1 MQEID
6 FSKHKN
12 IIITINLKPRKM
24 KKIFILFVGIVFCSS
39 ISFGQQGQLSKIKVG
54 AAKVNITPSIDEL
67 GPNSLGIH
75 DSVYCRAIVID
86 NGKTRAALITVAGNQ
101 SERSWTASAEKMQ
114 KELGIPVE
122 NVVLSSTHSHSVGR
136 IPELEEKIFIAA
148 KQAVANL
155 QPARIGWGT
164 GVSYINVKRDLIDP
178 VTRKWWEGPNYEGPS
193 DKKVYVITFEA
204 LDGTPIAVYYN
215 YAMHA
220 VTMGQY
226 DMVAGDVPGATSRY
240 IEDSY
245 NNKLVAVWSEGACG
259 DQNPIYFQQT
269 FDLRDIRI
277 KEYAERGEDI
287 SNRMPPGGVGL
298 DRSDPVVQRLMK
310 EQELVNDA
318 MGVMLG
324 EEVKHVMRGVR
335 RTSDI
340 AEIKGAQKVI
350 TLPGRKRTNQGRG
363 GIEGTYVDG
372 DSVTIR
378 VGVLEI
384 DDIALGTV
392 NGEVYNKIATE
403 FIKES
408 PYARTMMVTIANG
421 SATTGYI
428 PDDASFGQQV
438 FEVLSSR
445 LKPGYA
451 ERGIVDGILDLMED
465 LK

>member
-1 MQEID
+1 MKTILILI
-6 FSKHKN
+6 FG
-12 IIITINLKPRKM
+12 III
-24 KKIFILFVGIVFCSS
+24 CSS
-39 ISFGQQGQLSKIKVG
+39 LSFGQKGQLSALKVG
-54 AAKVNITPSIDEL
+54 AAKVNITPSKDEL

-86 NGKTRAALITVAGNQ
+86 NGVTKAALITVAGNQ
-101 SERSWTASAEKMQ
+101 HERAWKATTERME
-114 KELGIPVE
+114 KELGIPAE
-122 NVVLSSTHSHSVGR
+122 NVVLSSTHSHSVGV
-136 IPELEEKIFIAA
+136 ITGLEEKIFAAA
-148 KQAVANL
+148 KEAKAKL
-155 QPARIGWGT
+155 QPARMGWGT

-178 VTRKWWEGPNYEGPS
+178 VTRKWWEGPNYDGAS
-193 DKKVYVITFEA
+193 DKTVYVITFEA

-220 VTMGQY
+220 VIMGQY
-226 DMVAGDVPGATSRY
+226 DMVSGDVPGATSKY
-240 IEDSY
+240 IEDSFD
-245 NNKLVAVWSEGACG
+245 NKIVAVWSEGACG

-277 KEYAERGEDI
+277 KDYAKRGEDI
-287 SNRMPPGGVGL
+287 SNSMPPGGVGL
-298 DRSDPVVQRLMK
+298 NRSDPVVHRLMK
-310 EQELVNDA
+310 EQEMVNNA

-324 EEVKHVMRGVR
+324 EEVKHVMRGVD
-335 RTSDI
+335 RTADK
-340 AEIKGAQKVI
+340 AEIKAAQEVL
-350 TLPGRKRTNQGRG
+350 TFPGRRRTNQGRG

-378 VGVLEI
+378 VGVLLLG
-384 DDIALGTV
+384 DIALGTV
-392 NGEVYNKIATE
+392 NGEIYNPIATQ

-428 PDDASFGQQV
+428 PDDASFGQNV

-451 ERGIVDGILDLMED
+451 ERGIIDGILDLMEK
-465 LK
+465 LLFK

>member
-1 MQEID
+1 
-6 FSKHKN
+6 
-12 IIITINLKPRKM
+12 M
-24 KKIFILFVGIVFCSS
+24 KKILILILGIVVCTSV
-39 ISFGQQGQLSKIKVG
+39 SFGQKDQLSQLKVG
-54 AAKVNITPSIDEL
+54 AAKINITPSEDEL

-75 DSVYCRAIVID
+75 DNVFCRAIVID
-86 NGKTRAALITVAGNQ
+86 NGITKAALITVAGNQ
-101 SERSWTASAEKMQ
+101 HERSWKASTERME
-114 KELGIPVE
+114 KELGIPAV

-136 IPELEEKIFIAA
+136 IQGLEDKIFNAA
-148 KQAVANL
+148 KEAVANL

-178 VTRKWWEGPNYEGPS
+178 DTRKWWEGANYEGPS
-193 DKKVYVITFEA
+193 DKTVSVITFEA

-220 VTMGQY
+220 VIMGQY
-226 DMVAGDVPGATSRY
+226 DMVCGDVPGATSRY
-240 IEDSY
+240 IEDSFD
-245 NNKLVAVWSEGACG
+245 NKIVAVWSEGACG

-287 SNRMPPGGVGL
+287 SNSMPPGGVGL
-298 DRSDPVVQRLMK
+298 DRNDPVVQRLMK
-310 EQELVNDA
+310 EQEMVCNA

-324 EEVKHVMRGVR
+324 EEVKHVMRGVK
-335 RTSDI
+335 RTTGI
-340 AEIKGAQKVI
+340 AEIKAAQEVL
-350 TLPGRKRTNQGRG
+350 TFPGRRRTNQGRG
-363 GIEGTYVDG
+363 GIEGTYEDG

-378 VGVLEI
+378 VGVLTI

-392 NGEVYNKIATE
+392 NGEVYNKIATD

-428 PDDASFGQQV
+428 PDDASFGHQV
-438 FEVLSSR
+438 FEVLYSR

-451 ERGIVDGILDLMED
+451 ERGIIDGILNLMEEI
-465 LK
+465 K

>member
-1 MQEID
+1 
-6 FSKHKN
+6 
-12 IIITINLKPRKM
+12 M
-24 KKIFILFVGIVFCSS
+24 KKVTIFLVSIL
-39 ISFGQQGQLSKIKVG
+39 ISTIGCFAQNKQSQQIKVG
-54 AAKVNITPSIDEL
+54 AAKLNITPTKEEL
-67 GPNSLGIH
+67 GANSLGIH

-86 NGKTRAALITVAGNQ
+86 NGVTRAALITVAGNQ
-101 SERSWTASAEKMQ
+101 SEQSWKASTERME
-114 KELGIPVE
+114 KELGIPAK

-136 IPELEEKIFIAA
+136 ITGMEEKIFTTA
-148 KQAVANL
+148 KKAVAKL
-155 QPARIGWGT
+155 QPATISWGK
-164 GVSYINVKRDLIDP
+164 GVSYINVKRDMIDP
-178 VTRKWWEGPNYEGPS
+178 VKRTWWEGPNYDGKS
-193 DKKVYVITFEA
+193 DHNVYVITIKA

-220 VTMGQY
+220 VGMGQY
-226 DMVAGDVPGATSRY
+226 DMVSGDVPDATSKY

-245 NNKLVAVWSEGACG
+245 YNKIVAVWSEGACG

-277 KEYAERGEDI
+277 KDYAKRGEDI
-287 SNRMPPGGVGL
+287 SNAMPGGGIGL
-298 DRSDPVVQRLMK
+298 DRKDPTVQRLMK
-310 EQELVNDA
+310 EQELVCNA
-318 MGVMLG
+318 MGGMLG
-324 EEVKHVMRGVR
+324 EEVKHVIRAVDR
-335 RTSDI
+335 PEDKI
-340 AEIKGAQKVI
+340 EIKAAQEVI
-350 TLPGRKRTNQGRG
+350 TLPGRRRTNQGRG

-378 VGVLEI
+378 IGVLMLG
-384 DDIALGTV
+384 DIALGTV
-392 NGEVYNKIATE
+392 SGETYNPIATE

-428 PDDASFGQQV
+428 PDDASFGQNV

-451 ERGIVDGILDLMED
+451 ERGIIDGILGLMEK